1 MFRSAITHMPRA
13 ALVNGLRIVALYK
26 HARWFLPRFWS
37 PANDVFSARSLCEE
51 KQTQLGADPGL
62 AAILPL
68 FNGVHRLVVDS
79 GWALWVTTPFHG
91 DFQTAFLSFLR
102 TPTLRCLGLLNCL
115 GVPSSFICLALSSY
129 REVALI
135 NIDIREGHPSTYS
148 DRLQVEPISGLATK
162 LDRLVLDGS
171 SKDRVSLHGIL
182 LSKDKSPL
190 LRLEV
195 EHLEL
200 FVQMQKSLYGLGIA
214 HLYSF
219 SLQTL
224 VIHFRDRHD
233 QRIHLPNL
241 PRLRSLT
248 PRASVRTSRLPVA
261 VCAAIS
267 DLPTCMLNIVRLI
280 VVIDANFE
288 EALVHPRHYANVEEA
303 LKKLRWLGPSSMNP
317 YERGYRELTRQ
328 DLLHFQEGVGVDNF
342 TR

>member
-1 MFRSAITHMPRA
+1 MVELAQELIDIIVDSVSICDNAHAACCSGQWASDRSTLQACALVSPAFLVSSQRCLFRSLTLRGKADAVSGLAQQPHLPSYVRD
-13 ALVNGLRIVALYK
+13 LRINL
-26 HARWFLPRFWS
+26 W
-37 PANDVFSARSLCEE
+37 
-51 KQTQLGADPGL
+51 LGADPGL

-148 DRLQVEPISGLATK
+148 DRLQVPISGPATK

-224 VIHFRDRHD
+224 VIHFRGSFFVLDF
-233 QRIHLPNL
+233 HLP
-241 PRLRSLT
+241 
-248 PRASVRTSRLPVA
+248 
-261 VCAAIS
+261 
-267 DLPTCMLNIVRLI
+267 
-280 VVIDANFE
+280 
-288 EALVHPRHYANVEEA
+288 Y
-303 LKKLRWLGPSSMNP
+303 
-317 YERGYRELTRQ
+317 
-328 DLLHFQEGVGVDNF
+328 
-342 TR
+342 